1 MKIRTLIAAT
11 LSAALSLTAI
21 AHAATLTV
29 EIHGVSAASG
39 ILSAK
44 VAGSADEHDGK
55 VKHTAGQRINV
66 SAKGTVTLRFA
77 DLAPGNYAISVMHD
91 ENGNGKLD
99 SNILGIPKEAYGFS
113 NNPRV
118 MRKPTYDEA
127 KFELGSSDKT
137 VRIDLL

>member
-29 EIHGVSAASG
+29 EINGISAASG

-44 VAGSADEHDGK
+44 VAASADEHDGK
-55 VKHTAGQRINV
+55 VKHTAGERVNV
-66 SAKGTVTLRFA
+66 SAKGTVTLHFA
-77 DLAPGNYAISVMHD
+77 NLAPGNYAISVMHD